1 MLLDGY
7 NQACLR
13 DDVDDGGYVVQ
24 DLLDFRRNILVLYK
38 EFHVFAV
45 VQTYQY
51 FDPVLL
57 PVAEVVLV
65 TAFAELFRKDVFGRN
80 HINLADS
87 SALQDS
93 HRFGTGP
100 GPELRFDPVP
110 EFVDSL
116 TILSLQTEV

>member
-1 MLLDGY
+1 MLLDGN

-24 DLLDFRRNILVLYK
+24 NFSDFGWHILVLDE

-51 FDPVLL
+51 FDPILL

-65 TAFAELFRKDVFGRN
+65 TAFAEFFRKDVFGRN

-100 GPELRFDPVP
+100 GLHPLAR
-110 EFVDSL
+110 
-116 TILSLQTEV
+116 ILQTRCHRPRNLICTSP